1 MAMHIFIACKSQAQ
15 RLVSVWHAGISKK
28 KKKKAHAEKYIVG
41 HCFDLVRTVS
51 SAELDVSQENYCTT

>member
-1 MAMHIFIACKSQAQ
+1 MHIFIACKSQAQ

-28 KKKKAHAEKYIVG
+28 KKKHMQKKHIVG

-51 SAELDVSQENYCTT
+51 SAELDASQENDCTT